1 MNTVAYASLAFLIV
15 SMLAC
20 SFVISRGRRT
30 RSRKVG
36 DTLPILSIIILLDM
50 IISVVIFFVHIVW
63 KQYVP
68 WYPIVLYLAMINLSV
83 SFVTLFETLLPEE
96 PPATQKYLVKRIS
109 GSGSGSVVVS
119 EQDYQ
124 DLAIYD
130 ACQLAKKN
138 KNAVFVVID
147 KHGNRIATIN
157 HSGVS
162 VQMHNKPFF
171 GF

>member
-20 SFVISRGRRT
+20 SFVTSRGRT
-30 RSRKVG
+30 PSRKTG
-36 DTLPILSIIILLDM
+36 DAIPVLSYIILLDE
-50 IISVVIFFVHIVW
+50 IASVVIAFASLTW
-63 KQYVP
+63 MKSVP
-68 WYPIVLYLAMINLSV
+68 WYPIIVYLAIINFFF
-83 SFVTLFETLLPEE
+83 SFISFLATLLPQE
-96 PPATQKYLVKRIS
+96 PMAVPKYLVKRIS
-109 GSGSGSVVVS
+109 GSGRGSVVVS

-124 DLAIYD
+124 DRAIYD
-130 ACQLAKKN
+130 AHQLARKN

-162 VQMHNKPFF
+162 VQMNRPIF

>member
-15 SMLAC
+15 SILAC
-20 SFVISRGRRT
+20 SFVAYRVRP
-30 RSRKVG
+30 RSYKAG
-36 DTLPILSIIILLDM
+36 DTLPVLSYIILLDE
-50 IISVVIFFVHIVW
+50 IASVVIAFVSLTW
-63 KQYVP
+63 MESVP
-68 WYPIVLYLAMINLSV
+68 WYPIIVYLAIINFFF
-83 SFVTLFETLLPEE
+83 SFISFFATLLPQE
-96 PPATQKYLVKRIS
+96 PMAVPKYLVKRIS
-109 GSGSGSVVVS
+109 GSGRGSVVVS

-124 DLAIYD
+124 DRAIYD
-130 ACQLAKKN
+130 AHQLARKN

-162 VQMHNKPFF
+162 VQMNRPIF

>member
-20 SFVISRGRRT
+20 SFVIYRGRT
-30 RSRKVG
+30 PSRKTG
-36 DTLPILSIIILLDM
+36 DAIPVLSYIILLDE
-50 IISVVIFFVHIVW
+50 IASVVIAFASLTW
-63 KQYVP
+63 MKSVP
-68 WYPIVLYLAMINLSV
+68 WYPIIVYLAIISFFF
-83 SFVTLFETLLPEE
+83 SFISFFVTLLPGE
-96 PPATQKYLVKRIS
+96 PPAVPEYLVKRIS
-109 GSGSGSVVVS
+109 GSGNGSVVVS

-124 DLAIYD
+124 DRAIYD

-138 KNAVFVVID
+138 RNAVFVVTD
-147 KHGNRIATIN
+147 PRGNRIATIN

-162 VQMHNKPFF
+162 VQMNRPIF